1 MRSGAEAVSDAR
13 PATDRVMRGDVIAKL
28 RSSQARCMCHE
39 KNVYQM
45 THYLD
50 AAPPTPEEI
59 DRLAR
64 CLWARDGLPRRV
76 FDNAGSDDGIVCVK
90 TSPGATKGESMDA
103 LRAIYRRDA
112 AKMLVI
118 LQQGGNFD
126 AE

>member
-1 MRSGAEAVSDAR
+1 M
-13 PATDRVMRGDVIAKL
+13 I
-28 RSSQARCMCHE
+28 
-39 KNVYQM
+39 
-45 THYLD
+45 D

-64 CLWARDGLPRRV
+64 CLWVHDGLPRAW
-76 FDNAGSDDGIVCVK
+76 FDNE
-90 TSPGATKGESMDA
+90 PGTPESLSVGGVVADMRAT
-103 LRAIYRRDA
+103 YRRDA